1 MRTGSKELIRD
12 INSHLILEIILR
24 EGRISRA
31 ALAKKSGLTKAT
43 VSAIVLE
50 LMQKKLVIEVG
61 SDDTSM
67 GRKPILLTFNASCGH
82 VLSIDLNV
90 DVIAAMTSNL
100 LGENCRLKQY
110 PNTADRGS
118 IIPLLG
124 SIIREMTAP
133 LEPSPCGVVGICLGI
148 HGMVWKNEV
157 LFTPYTSYADLP
169 FREKL
174 EEEFHI
180 PVFLDNEAN
189 LSVLGE
195 HAFYYHVPNLIGVSV
210 HSGVGGGVIIDNT
223 LYTGA
228 NGSAG
233 EFGHTIIEPGGRPC
247 PCGNL
252 GCLEQYASE
261 RAILRQ
267 YAERMQLER
276 ADIDSF
282 VAACGR
288 QEPAALSLLDDFVRY
303 MAVGINNLLNTF
315 NPDIIVINSSFTI
328 YFPEVV
334 HRIQDSL
341 KNRMRSYCRLV
352 PSGLQDTSILLGAAC
367 VCIRNFLGVS
377 HLNLPAKSG
386 GADA

>member
-210 HSGVGGGVIIDNT
+210 HSGVGVGVIIENT

-267 YAERMQLER
+267 YAERMRFLR
-276 ADIDSF
+276 
-282 VAACGR
+282 
-288 QEPAALSLLDDFVRY
+288 LSWIRC
-303 MAVGINNLLNTF
+303 T
-315 NPDIIVINSSFTI
+315 T
-328 YFPEVV
+328 
-334 HRIQDSL
+334 
-341 KNRMRSYCRLV
+341 
-352 PSGLQDTSILLGAAC
+352 SG
-367 VCIRNFLGVS
+367 
-377 HLNLPAKSG
+377 K
-386 GADA
+386 

>member
-12 INSHLILEIILR
+12 INSHLILEIILQ

-50 LMQKKLVIEVG
+50 LIEKKLVIEVG
-61 SDDTSM
+61 SDDTST

-90 DVIAAMTSNL
+90 DTIAAMTSNL
-100 LGENCRLKQY
+100 LGENCHLKQY
-110 PNTADRGS
+110 PNTSERDS
-118 IIPLLG
+118 ILPLLI
-124 SIIREMTAP
+124 SIIREMIEP
-133 LEPSPCGVVGICLGI
+133 LSPAPCGVVGICLGI
-148 HGMVWKNEV
+148 HGMVWQNEV
-157 LFTPYTSYADLP
+157 LFTPYTSYAGLP
-169 FREKL
+169 FRERL
-174 EEEFHI
+174 EQEFHV

-210 HSGVGGGVIIDNT
+210 HSGVGIGVVVQNT

-233 EFGHTIIEPGGRPC
+233 EFGHTIIEPDGRPC

-261 RAILRQ
+261 RAILHQ
-267 YAERMQLER
+267 YAARMNLDR

-282 VAACGR
+282 VAACNR
-288 QEPAALSLLDDFVRY
+288 QEPTALSLLDEFVRY
-303 MAVGINNLLNTF
+303 MAVGINNLLNIF

-328 YFPEVV
+328 YFPEVLK
-334 HRIQDSL
+334 RIEGSL
-341 KNRMRSYCRLV
+341 RNRMRSYCRLV

-377 HLNLPAKSG
+377 HLNLPTKAENAG
-386 GADA
+386 I

>member
-12 INSHLILEIILR
+12 INIHLILEIILR
-24 EGRISRA
+24 EGKISRA
-31 ALAKKSGLTKAT
+31 ALSKKSGLTKAT
-43 VSAIVLE
+43 VSAIVSELLE
-50 LMQKKLVIEVG
+50 KKLVIEVG
-61 SDDTSM
+61 SDDTSL

-90 DVIAAMTSNL
+90 DTISAMTSNL

-110 PNTADRGS
+110 PNTAGRDT
-118 IIPLLG
+118 ILPLLS
-124 SIIREMTAP
+124 SIVREMTAP
-133 LEPSPCGVVGICLGI
+133 LPPSPWGVIGICLGI

-157 LFTPYTSYADLP
+157 LFTPYTSYAELP
-169 FREKL
+169 FRETL
-174 EEEFHI
+174 EAEFHI

-210 HSGVGGGVIIDNT
+210 HSGIGIGVIIDNT

-233 EFGHTIIEPGGRPC
+233 EFGHTIIEPNGRPC

-267 YAERMQLER
+267 YADRLSLEK
-276 ADIDSF
+276 ADIDAF

-288 QEPAALSLLDDFVRY
+288 QDPDAFQLLDEFVQY

-315 NPDIIVINSSFTI
+315 NPDIIVINSSFTT
-328 YFPEVV
+328 YFPEVLQS
-334 HRIQDSL
+334 IQDRL
-341 KNRMRSYCRLV
+341 RNRMRSYCRLV

-377 HLNLPAKSG
+377 HLNFPHRSQISEM
-386 GADA
+386 

>member
-90 DVIAAMTSNL
+90 DVITAMTSNL

-157 LFTPYTSYADLP
+157 LFTPYTSYVDLP

-210 HSGVGGGVIIDNT
+210 HSGVGVGVIIDNT

-341 KNRMRSYCRLV
+341 KNRMRSYCRLD

>member
-24 EGRISRA
+24 EGTISRA

-90 DVIAAMTSNL
+90 DTIAAMTSNL

-110 PNTADRGS
+110 PNTADRES
-118 IIPLLG
+118 VIPLLS
-124 SIIREMTAP
+124 SIIHEMIAP
-133 LEPSPCGVVGICLGI
+133 LPPAPCGIVGICLGI

-157 LFTPYTSYADLP
+157 LFTPYTSYAGLP

-210 HSGVGGGVIIDNT
+210 HSGVGVGVVINNA

-261 RAILRQ
+261 RAILHQ
-267 YAERMQLER
+267 YAEEAQLKKT
-276 ADIDSF
+276 DIDTF
-282 VAACGR
+282 VAACSR
-288 QEPAALSLLDDFVRY
+288 EDPAALSLLDDFVRY
-303 MAVGINNLLNTF
+303 MAIGINNLLNTF
-315 NPDIIVINSSFTI
+315 NPDIIVINSSFTS
-328 YFPEVV
+328 YFPEVLSQ
-334 HRIQDSL
+334 IQENL
-341 KNRMRSYCRLV
+341 KNRMRPYCRLV

-367 VCIRNFLGVS
+367 VCIRNYLGVS

-386 GADA
+386 IWDN

>member
-12 INSHLILEIILR
+12 INTHLLLEIILR

-50 LMQKKLVIEVG
+50 LINKKLVIEVG

-67 GRKPILLTFNASCGH
+67 GRKPILLTFNAACGH

-90 DVIAAMTSNL
+90 DTISAMTSNL

-110 PNTADRGS
+110 PNTADRDT
-118 IIPLLG
+118 ILPFLI
-124 SIIREMTAP
+124 SIIREMTEP
-133 LEPSPCGVVGICLGI
+133 LPPTPWGVVGICLGI

-169 FREKL
+169 FRERL
-174 EEEFHI
+174 EQEFQV

-210 HSGVGGGVIIDNT
+210 HSGVGVGVVIENA

-233 EFGHTIIEPGGRPC
+233 EFGHTIIEPDGRPC
-247 PCGNL
+247 PCGNQ

-267 YAERMQLER
+267 YAAKTGLKK
-276 ADIDSF
+276 ADIDTF
-282 VAACGR
+282 VAACSL
-288 QEPAALSLLDDFVRY
+288 QEPAALELLDDFVRY
-303 MAVGINNLLNTF
+303 MAIGINNLLNTF

-328 YFPEVV
+328 YFPEVLGQ
-334 HRIQDSL
+334 IQDRL
-341 KNRMRSYCRLV
+341 QNRMRPYCRLV

-386 GADA
+386 GV